1 MSTSSTGRPLRRN
14 AAANRERILV
24 AAEAVFGAHGALGST
39 EDVAER
45 AGVGIATVFRH
56 FPTKEALIE
65 AALLHHFDRLNEQ
78 ADALGA
84 NADPGDAL
92 RRLLARMID
101 TGATKLT
108 LASLVG
114 VRGEFPPK
122 VRAAAADLRRSMGV
136 ILERAKTAGVVHEDV
151 TVDELYVLIRGLSQA
166 SATMPPS
173 PATLSGAIDIV
184 WRGIAAGRCAAREQ
198 RSR

>member
-1 MSTSSTGRPLRRN
+1 M
-14 AAANRERILV
+14 A

-39 EDVAER
+39 EDVAAQ

-65 AALLHHFDRLNEQ
+65 AALLRHFERLNEQ
-78 ADALGA
+78 AAELGA
-84 NADPGDAL
+84 HADPADAL

-101 TGATKLT
+101 SGATKLT

-114 VRGEFPPK
+114 DPPPA
-122 VRAAAADLRRSMGV
+122 VRAAAEDLRRSMNV

-151 TVDELYVLIRGLSQA
+151 TVDELYVLIRGLAQA
-166 SATMPPS
+166 TATVPP
-173 PATLSGAIDIV
+173 PRATLSGAIDII
-184 WRGIAAGRCAAREQ
+184 WRGIA
-198 RSR
+198 RSP

>member
-1 MSTSSTGRPLRRN
+1 MATSPTGRPLRRN
-14 AAANRERILV
+14 AAANRERILA

-65 AALLHHFDRLNEQ
+65 AALLRHFDRLNAQ
-78 ADALGA
+78 AAELSA
-84 NADPGDAL
+84 RADPADAL
-92 RRLLARMID
+92 RRLLATMIE

-114 VRGEFPPK
+114 TRDAFPPD
-122 VRAAAADLRRSMGV
+122 VRAAAEELRRTMGV
-136 ILERAKTAGVVHEDV
+136 ILERAKAAGVVQPDV
-151 TVDELYVLIRGLSQA
+151 TVDEVYLLIRGLAHA

-173 PATLSGAIDIV
+173 PATLRRAIDVI
-184 WRGIAAGRCAAREQ
+184 WRGVAPSG
-198 RSR
+198 